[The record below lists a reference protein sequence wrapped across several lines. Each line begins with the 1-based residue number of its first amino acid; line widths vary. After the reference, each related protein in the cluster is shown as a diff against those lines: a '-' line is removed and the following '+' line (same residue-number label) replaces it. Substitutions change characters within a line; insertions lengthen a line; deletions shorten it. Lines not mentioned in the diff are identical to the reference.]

1 MKTNK
6 LSALVGGIISEV
18 RTHWNTPAKKKY
30 VSYKEMAAY
39 GLGGMGVQ
47 FIACTIGLI
56 ALNASSMLVGASIG
70 IKIVDMQTINVITTL
85 LGIITAPTRAMIF
98 DNTKSKMGKFRPYL
112 LYMGLPSALLYM
124 LFVYMPYENMDYTG
138 KFIAV
143 LVIYN
148 LIQFCSPFYVTAYN
162 SMPQVMSP
170 DTNERSWIIQIS
182 SCIYSF
188 APTIINF
195 LMPLIGP
202 LDKIGTYRISAPF
215 FCITGLVMGMF
226 CVFGTKE
233 KVIVPK
239 RYVPKVGFIDGMKK
253 VFKNKYFW
261 IIYGSQ
267 WLAFFTAGYAYL
279 FQWIFYYG
287 MNNPGLFS
295 ILTVVRGCAYIP
307 GMWLAAP
314 IINKFGKKN
323 VCLFSMAAQTV
334 CIAAML
340 LCFDNFVLAFL
351 MLFLKEAFSA
361 VSVIYTPAMKA
372 DVIDY
377 QQFKTNDRLEGFIE
391 QIGGLMGGL
400 IGLGTGYIIPY
411 ILSLQG
417 LTNNFEDL
425 YQESFRN
432 PLVQSM
438 LILSIIGM
446 IMSAVPFLFY
456 NLSETK
462 RGGMIKVLK
471 LRALISDY
479 VNGDAN
485 EENLVETVGEI
496 SEEVEFFEANK
507 NNKIT
512 DKKEKE
518 KFEAAKLVYL
528 ELHKFENSEVVKKVK
543 AARHYVSQRSDVKE
557 PDIKK
562 VEDAMNLPDETRSER
577 KLRNRAIKS
586 AEKEMKDFERKEK
599 SYVAA
604 KKLLAES
611 DSYSK
616 WEKIQKE
623 YERLTAYTAK
633 Q

>member
-6 LSALVGGIISEV
+6 LSALVGGIVSEV

-30 VSYKEMAAY
+30 VSYKEMTAY

-47 FIACTIGLI
+47 FISCMIGLI
-56 ALNASSMLVGASIG
+56 ALNAGSLLVGASIG

-85 LGIITAPTRAMIF
+85 IGIITAPTRAMIF

-112 LYMGLPSALLYM
+112 LYMGLPSAFLYM
-124 LFVYMPYENMDYTG
+124 LFVYMPYENMDYNG

-148 LIQFCSPFYVTAYN
+148 LIQFCSPFYITAYN

-195 LMPLIGP
+195 LMPIIGP
-202 LDKIGTYRISAPF
+202 LDKISTYRISAPF
-215 FCITGLVMGMF
+215 FCIIGLVMGLL

-239 RYVPKVGFIDGMKK
+239 KYVPKVSFIDGMKK

-267 WLAFFTAGYAYL
+267 WLAFLSGGFAYL

-287 MNNPGLFS
+287 MENKEIFAV
-295 ILTVVRGCAYIP
+295 LTVVRGAAFIP

-314 IINKFGKKN
+314 IINKFGKKK

-351 MLFLKEAFSA
+351 MLFLKEAFGA
-361 VSVIYTPAMKA
+361 VSIIYTPAMKA

-391 QIGGLMGGL
+391 QIGGLLGGL
-400 IGLGTGYIIPY
+400 IGLGTGYVIPY

-417 LTNNFEDL
+417 FTNNFDDL

-432 PLVQSM
+432 PLVRTI
-438 LILSIIGM
+438 LILSVAGTVI
-446 IMSAVPFLFY
+446 SALPFLFY
-456 NLSETK
+456 NLSEAK

-471 LRALISDY
+471 LRALFSDY
-479 VNGDAN
+479 ESSDVN
-485 EENLVETVGEI
+485 EENLIETVGEI
-496 SEEVEFFEANK
+496 REELAFFEANK

-518 KFEAAKLVYL
+518 KFEAAKLIYL
-528 ELHKFENSEVVKKVK
+528 ELHKFENDEVMKKVK
-543 AARHYVSQRSDVKE
+543 AAKLYVSERSDVKE
-557 PDIKK
+557 PDVKK
-562 VEDAMNLPDETRSER
+562 VEDAMNLPDATRSER
-577 KLRNRAIKS
+577 KLRNRAVKS

-599 SYVAA
+599 AYVAA

-616 WEKIQKE
+616 WEKIQAE
-623 YERLTAYTAK
+623 YERLTVCAAK
-633 Q
+633 

>member
-6 LSALVGGIISEV
+6 LSALVGGIVSEV

-30 VSYKEMAAY
+30 VSYKEMTAY

-47 FIACTIGLI
+47 FISCMIGLI
-56 ALNASSMLVGASIG
+56 ALNAGSLLVGASIG

-85 LGIITAPTRAMIF
+85 IGIITAPTRAMIF

-112 LYMGLPSALLYM
+112 LYMGLPSAFLYM
-124 LFVYMPYENMDYTG
+124 LFVYMPYENMDYNG

-148 LIQFCSPFYVTAYN
+148 LIQFCSPFYITAYN

-195 LMPLIGP
+195 LMPIIGP
-202 LDKIGTYRISAPF
+202 LDKISTYRISAPF
-215 FCITGLVMGMF
+215 FCIIGLVMGLL

-239 RYVPKVGFIDGMKK
+239 KYVPKVSFIDGMKK

-267 WLAFFTAGYAYL
+267 WLAFLSGGFAYL

-287 MNNPGLFS
+287 MENKEIFAV
-295 ILTVVRGCAYIP
+295 LTVVRGAAFIP

-314 IINKFGKKN
+314 IINKFGKKK

-351 MLFLKEAFSA
+351 MLFLKEAFGA
-361 VSVIYTPAMKA
+361 VSIIYTPAMKA

-391 QIGGLMGGL
+391 QIGGLLGGL
-400 IGLGTGYIIPY
+400 IGLGTGYVIPY

-417 LTNNFEDL
+417 FTNNFDDL

-432 PLVQSM
+432 PLVRTI
-438 LILSIIGM
+438 LILSVAGTVI
-446 IMSAVPFLFY
+446 SALPFLFY
-456 NLSETK
+456 NLSEAK

-471 LRALISDY
+471 LRALFSDY
-479 VNGDAN
+479 ESSDVN
-485 EENLVETVGEI
+485 EENLIETVGEI
-496 SEEVEFFEANK
+496 REELAFFEANK

-518 KFEAAKLVYL
+518 KFEAAKLIYL
-528 ELHKFENSEVVKKVK
+528 ELHKFENDEVMKKVK
-543 AARHYVSQRSDVKE
+543 AAKLYVSERSDVKE
-557 PDIKK
+557 PDVKK
-562 VEDAMNLPDETRSER
+562 VEDAMNLPDATRSER
-577 KLRNRAIKS
+577 KLRNRAVKS

-599 SYVAA
+599 AYVAA

-616 WEKIQKE
+616 WEKIQAE
-623 YERLTAYTAK
+623 YDRLTVCAAK
-633 Q
+633 

>member
-6 LSALVGGIISEV
+6 LSALVGGIVSEV

-30 VSYKEMAAY
+30 VSYKEMTAY

-47 FIACTIGLI
+47 FISCMIGLI
-56 ALNASSMLVGASIG
+56 ALNAGSLLVGASIG

-85 LGIITAPTRAMIF
+85 IGIITAPTRAMIF

-112 LYMGLPSALLYM
+112 LYMGLPSAFLYM
-124 LFVYMPYENMDYTG
+124 LFVYMPYENMDYNG

-148 LIQFCSPFYVTAYN
+148 LIQFCSPFYITAYN

-195 LMPLIGP
+195 LMPIIGP
-202 LDKIGTYRISAPF
+202 LDKISTYRISAPF
-215 FCITGLVMGMF
+215 FCIIGLVMGLL

-239 RYVPKVGFIDGMKK
+239 KYVPKVSFIDGMKK

-267 WLAFFTAGYAYL
+267 WLAFLSGGFAYL

-287 MNNPGLFS
+287 MENKEIFAV
-295 ILTVVRGCAYIP
+295 LTVVRGAAFIP

-314 IINKFGKKN
+314 IINKFGKKK

-351 MLFLKEAFSA
+351 MLFLKEAFGA
-361 VSVIYTPAMKA
+361 VSIIYTPAMKA

-391 QIGGLMGGL
+391 QIGGLLGGL
-400 IGLGTGYIIPY
+400 IGLGTGYVIPY

-417 LTNNFEDL
+417 FTNNFDDL

-432 PLVQSM
+432 PLVRTI
-438 LILSIIGM
+438 LILSVAGTVI
-446 IMSAVPFLFY
+446 SALPFLFY
-456 NLSETK
+456 NLSEAK

-471 LRALISDY
+471 LRALFSDY
-479 VNGDAN
+479 ESSDVN

-496 SEEVEFFEANK
+496 REELVFFEANK

-512 DKKEKE
+512 DKKERE
-518 KFEAAKLVYL
+518 KFEAAKLIYL
-528 ELHKFENSEVVKKVK
+528 ELHKFENNEVMEKVK
-543 AARHYVSQRSDVKE
+543 AAKLYISQHSDVKE
-557 PDIKK
+557 PDVKK
-562 VEDAMNLPDETRSER
+562 VEDAMNMPDATRSER

-599 SYVAA
+599 VYVAA

-616 WEKIQKE
+616 WEKIQAE
-623 YERLTAYTAK
+623 YDRLTVCAAK
-633 Q
+633 